1 MSLHRASDAEIDTII
16 RVTRVPSDQ
25 VDAAALVFKVIK
37 SRARPEE
44 HMSERLQRCRPDQL
58 QIVIM
63 SNSSRRWGA
72 MASSWSAE
80 VEPGQYVRRS
90 GNFSPSGEHDLDGKT
105 VRPDGLVIANLFNCD
120 SDDDRLDQILVLF
133 FQ

>member
-1 MSLHRASDAEIDTII
+1 MSLHRAYDAAIDTII

-25 VDAAALVFKVIK
+25 ADAAAMVFKLIK

-58 QIVIM
+58 QIVAA
-63 SNSSRRWGA
+63 SNMCRNWYA

-80 VEPGQYVRRS
+80 VEPGQYVRRL
-90 GNFSPSGEHDLDGKT
+90 GGFSPSGEHDLDGKT
-105 VRPDGLVIANLFNCD
+105 VRPDGFVIANMFNSD

-133 FQ
+133 FR